1 MSFLDN
7 PTFYVSIF
15 SSVCLLAS
23 ELLPFI
29 PIEGNGILHT
39 ILKYLSSCKKNVED
53 AKNTADEIKTIISKL
68 DDINNK
74 LGNSLKPSQIV

>member
-39 ILKYLSSCKKNVED
+39 ILKYLSSFKKNIED
-53 AKNTADEIKTIISKL
+53 AKNNADEIKTIISKL
-68 DDINNK
+68 DDINHK
-74 LGNSLKPSQIV
+74 LGNSLKPSQTV